1 MQVNDLEGA
10 LEEIRR
16 LKKENNQLIEQRQF
30 YKVSSEKYH
39 NRALY
44 LRKKF
49 ATVKPTDQAKPTKD
63 DASLRLKNSSLKA
76 ALKKKSSENDNL
88 KREIGDLKSK
98 SSNFQQQAIK
108 YRQEVDECR
117 QSQKKLTTQLLKLE
131 TDKKKK

>member
-30 YKVSSEKYH
+30 YKVSSEKYQ

-49 ATVKPTDQAKPTKD
+49 ASVKTTDQPKPI
-63 DASLRLKNSSLKA
+63 DATLRLQNSQLKVS
-76 ALKKKSSENDNL
+76 LKKKASENDNL
-88 KREIGDLKSK
+88 KREIADLKTK
-98 SSNFQQQAIK
+98 SSTF
-108 YRQEVDECR
+108 
-117 QSQKKLTTQLLKLE
+117 
-131 TDKKKK
+131 